1 MKNWL
6 LVLLVT
12 LVATACEKPAEAP
25 TSGDAAPSAATAAE
39 APKPFTRI
47 SGADAKQLV
56 AKGAKLIDVRTPQ
69 EFNSGHI
76 DGAINIPVQELSSRM
91 AELDKAQPTVVYC
104 ASGARSGSAMGM
116 MKDAGFAQVYNGG
129 GIGNM
134 R

>member
-1 MKNWL
+1 MKKWIF
-6 LVLLVT
+6 VLS
-12 LVATACEKPAEAP
+12 AAAIFAACEKPAESPVADTSTP
-25 TSGDAAPSAATAAE
+25 TASAAPA
-39 APKPFTRI
+39 PFTRI

-69 EFNSGHI
+69 EFNSGHV

-91 AELDKAQPTVVYC
+91 AELDKAQATVVYC
-104 ASGARSGSAMGM
+104 ASGARSSSAMGM